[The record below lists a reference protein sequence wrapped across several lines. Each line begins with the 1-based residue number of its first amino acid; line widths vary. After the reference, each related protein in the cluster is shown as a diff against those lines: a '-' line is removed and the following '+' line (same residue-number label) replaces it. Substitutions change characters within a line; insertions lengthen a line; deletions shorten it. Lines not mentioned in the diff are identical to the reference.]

1 MKSKQNNLKR
11 NSKLSRTHI
20 KTKKRT
26 KNIVRQQGGKIKIR
40 ASNEFSDI
48 DAYTNIVYNELK
60 KNNITWNQILCM
72 RIYSNIMIIVTY
84 SNIYLFD
91 YLLKPGSIN
100 IVYRDT
106 KQIKRGELFSSIKI
120 SGKTSI
126 IIFYVSGKFEIY
138 KIDDIYKNLVKILNV
153 SDIFK
158 LQNTELLSINQ
169 LTRDTHTLSVSLN
182 PYNIEV
188 FDTFNTNF
196 PKINTEDLYYENIMF
211 RSATKYLVQLVKDT
225 NNRYA
230 LIFNNLKKLEIGQ
243 HREHVYDIISD
254 FTNKVFDFKLYY
266 HTDSILYIILLVD
279 KGDNEEVGY
288 KTPGLVKLAYNILDK
303 ENTVALSPFT
313 ITDEASHI
321 PMPKNAKIMDFNSKI
336 FSLLIDNKLYIIDLP
351 IVRLNYLSWKIYEL
365 PVSKTNMVNMLNIVP
380 SGIEYQDTFLI
391 TLLNN
396 SNSNNIF
403 LENAIHQPDLCIK
416 TEIKQ
421 LESYF

>member
-1 MKSKQNNLKR
+1 MKSKLNNLKR
-11 NSKLSRTHI
+11 NNKLSRKNI
-20 KTKKRT
+20 RTKKRT
-26 KNIVRQQGGKIKIR
+26 KNIVMQQGGQIKIR
-40 ASNEFSDI
+40 ASNELSDI

-60 KNNITWNQILCM
+60 KNNITLNQILCM

-91 YLLKPGSIN
+91 YLLKPESIN

-106 KQIKRGELFSSIKI
+106 KQIKKGELFSSIKI
-120 SGKTSI
+120 SGQTSI

-138 KIDDIYKNLVKILNV
+138 KIDDMYKNLVKILNV
-153 SDIFK
+153 SDILK
-158 LQNTELLSINQ
+158 LQNNELLSINQ
-169 LTRDTHTLSVSLN
+169 LTRDTYTLSVSLN
-182 PYNIEV
+182 PYNIAV

-196 PKINTEDLYYENIMF
+196 PKINTEDLYYENIMIK
-211 RSATKYLVQLVKDT
+211 SANQYLVQLVKDT

-230 LIFNNLKKLEIGQ
+230 LIFNNLKKLEMGQ
-243 HREHVYDIISD
+243 HREYVYDIISD

-279 KGDNEEVGY
+279 KGDDEEVGY
-288 KTPGLVKLAYNILDK
+288 KTSGLVKLSYNILDK
-303 ENTVALSPFT
+303 EDTVALSPFT
-313 ITDEASHI
+313 ITGEASHI

-336 FSLLIDNKLYIIDLP
+336 FSLLIENKLYIIDLP

-403 LENAIHQPDLCIK
+403 LENEIHQPDLCIK

-421 LESYF
+421 LESHF